1 MRCRDCTGSRGAERS
16 FGDTVATHVVVL
28 SDTHIRRGG
37 TRRLPDAA
45 YAHLDSADVI
55 LHAGDVV
62 VGEVLDELRGFA
74 PVHAVLGN
82 NDAELVG
89 VLPETEVL
97 VIDGVRL
104 AMVHDSGPSQGRAAR
119 MRRRFPDA
127 DVVVFGHSHIP
138 WDDAGMDGQL
148 LFNPGSP
155 TERRSQPRHTLGTL
169 DLDGGRVVSRIHT
182 LG

>member
-1 MRCRDCTGSRGAERS
+1 MA
-16 FGDTVATHVVVL
+16 L

-37 TRRLPDAA
+37 RRRLPDAA
-45 YAHLDSADVI
+45 YAYLDAADVI
-55 LHAGDVV
+55 LHAGDIV

-89 VLPETEVL
+89 LLPDTESLVLE
-97 VIDGVRL
+97 GVRV
-104 AMVHDSGPSQGRAAR
+104 AMIHDSGPSTGRAGR
-119 MRRRFPDA
+119 MHRRFPDA

-138 WDDAGMDGQL
+138 WDDAGVDGQL

-155 TERRSQPRHTLGTL
+155 TERRSQPHHTLGTL
-169 DLDGGRVVSRIHT
+169 DLDGGRAVSAIHV
-182 LG
+182 L

>member
-1 MRCRDCTGSRGAERS
+1 MP
-16 FGDTVATHVVVL
+16 THVVVL

-37 TRRLPDAA
+37 KRRLPDGA
-45 YAHLDSADVI
+45 YAHLDTADVI

-89 VLPETEVL
+89 LLPETESLVL
-97 VIDGVRL
+97 DGVRI
-104 AMVHDSGPSQGRAAR
+104 AMVHDSGPSAGRAGR
-119 MRRRFPDA
+119 MHRRFPDA

-138 WDDAGMDGQL
+138 WDDAGVDGQR

-155 TERRSQPRHTLGTL
+155 TERRSQPDHTLGTL
-169 DLDGGRVVSRIHT
+169 DLDGGRVVSAIHVVS
-182 LG
+182 